1 MQILVAQHLKELM
14 REEHLSQTELA
25 YKIGVAQ
32 NTISVWLSEKKLP
45 SLQSLWALADYF
57 DVSVDYLMGRT
68 DF

>member
-14 REEHLSQTELA
+14 REENLSQTELA

-45 SLQSLWALADYF
+45 SLQSLWVLADYF